1 EYVCKLHRIPRD
13 HIKDLQEA
21 FENVDGKILVT
32 LNLEDF
38 QLKTAN
44 YGEMLHNVFK
54 NMCSN
59 VPVSKYPAID
69 EIDTPKNLTEE
80 CSNLP
85 SKENELENQLGK
97 TILNPQ
103 HHSRW
108 SSKEVGEVLQHLCG
122 KHKIPNDRTIKIVK
136 QFVGVTGIQLKKMSR
151 QEFREKAMT
160 DGDLLFH
167 GLSQLFDISTK

>member
-1 EYVCKLHRIPRD
+1 
-13 HIKDLQEA
+13 
-21 FENVDGKILVT
+21 
-32 LNLEDF
+32 
-38 QLKTAN
+38 
-44 YGEMLHNVFK
+44 MLHNVFK

-108 SSKEVGEVLQHLCG
+108 TSKEVGEVLQHLCG

-167 GLSQLFDISTK
+167 GLSQFFDISTK